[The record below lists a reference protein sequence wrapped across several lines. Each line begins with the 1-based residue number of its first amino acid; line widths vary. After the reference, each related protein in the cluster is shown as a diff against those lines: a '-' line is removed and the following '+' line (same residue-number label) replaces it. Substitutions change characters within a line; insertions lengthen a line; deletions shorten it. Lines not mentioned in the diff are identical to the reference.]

1 MKLIELVDGFPHQE
15 SVKLFKQEIKG
26 LTEKELLELSIPLL
40 DKTEGRGRVSLVKIL
55 SIALKKE
62 SSLLV
67 ILDIGCKKK
76 LVSEIGEWLNFLVP
90 RISFNNLIKLVD
102 SYKNYDMDIVN
113 IILYKLQFIIDPDKL
128 REFE

>member
-113 IILYKLQFIIDPDKL
+113 IILYKLQFIIEPDKL